1 MIYILLGTNLGNK
14 LSNLSNAIEKLRSFS
29 LFINRT
35 SSIYKTAAW
44 GNTNQDSFLNQ
55 VLEIETK
62 IDPQELL
69 KICLSIE
76 KVMGRIR
83 IKKWEARIIDID
95 ILFYNDLTFTHKAL
109 IIPHE
114 FLHKRGFTL
123 QPMAELNPNLMHP
136 VLKKTIREL
145 LDNCEDNLRVEKF

>member
-1 MIYILLGTNLGNK
+1 VIYILLGTNLGNK

-83 IKKWEARIIDID
+83 NEKWEARIIDID
-95 ILFYNDLTFTHKAL
+95 ILFYNDLTFTNKAL

-145 LDNCEDNLRVEKF
+145 LDNCEDNLLVEKI

>member
-55 VLEIETK
+55 VVEIETK

-83 IKKWEARIIDID
+83 NEKWEARIIDID
-95 ILFYNDLTFTHKAL
+95 ILFYNDLTLTNKAL

-136 VLKKTIREL
+136 VFKKTIREL
-145 LDNCEDNLRVEKF
+145 LDNCEDNLLVEKI

>member
-1 MIYILLGTNLGNK
+1 MIYILLGTNLGDK
-14 LSNLSNAIEKLRSFS
+14 FSNLSNAIQKLSSFS
-29 LFINRT
+29 LLITRK

-44 GNTNQDSFLNQ
+44 GNTNQDDFLNQ
-55 VLEIETK
+55 VLEIKTN

-76 KVMGRIR
+76 KEIGRIR
-83 IKKWEARIIDID
+83 NEKWEARIIDID
-95 ILFYNDLTFTHKAL
+95 ILFYNEITFTNKDL
-109 IIPHE
+109 NIPHA

-145 LDNCEDNLRVEKF
+145 LDNCEDNLPVEKL

>member
-83 IKKWEARIIDID
+83 NEKWEARIIDID
-95 ILFYNDLTFTHKAL
+95 ILFYNDLTFTNKAL

-114 FLHKRGFTL
+114 FMHKRGFTL
-123 QPMAELNPNLMHP
+123 KPMAELNPNLMHP
-136 VLKKTIREL
+136 VFKKTIREL
-145 LDNCEDNLRVEKF
+145 LDNCEDNLRVEKL

>member
-83 IKKWEARIIDID
+83 NEKWEARIIDID
-95 ILFYNDLTFTHKAL
+95 ILFYNDLIFTSKEL
-109 IIPHE
+109 NIPHE

-123 QPMAELNPNLMHP
+123 QPLAELNPNLIHP

>member
-55 VLEIETK
+55 VLEIETN

-83 IKKWEARIIDID
+83 NEKWEARIIDID
-95 ILFYNDLTFTHKAL
+95 ILFYNDLTLTNKAL

-114 FLHKRGFTL
+114 FMHKRRFTL
-123 QPMAELNPNLMHP
+123 KPMAELKPNLMHP